1 MPEVSV
7 TLIGVYVFSVHVF
20 PLLSIRVR
28 PMSTLERA
36 VEQMFASRRLTR
48 RDQQMIMAM
57 FTKRDL
63 SPTDA
68 DLINR
73 VYEALSQGRLRV
85 VD

>member
-1 MPEVSV
+1 
-7 TLIGVYVFSVHVF
+7 
-20 PLLSIRVR
+20 
-28 PMSTLERA
+28 MSTLERA
-36 VEQMFASRRLTR
+36 IEHMFATRRLTR

-57 FTKRDL
+57 FSKPDL
-63 SPTDA
+63 SPNDA

>member
-1 MPEVSV
+1 
-7 TLIGVYVFSVHVF
+7 
-20 PLLSIRVR
+20 
-28 PMSTLERA
+28 MSTLEKTI
-36 VEQMFASRRLTR
+36 EQMFATRRLTR

-57 FTKRDL
+57 FSQRDL

-68 DLINR
+68 ALINR

>member
-1 MPEVSV
+1 
-7 TLIGVYVFSVHVF
+7 
-20 PLLSIRVR
+20 
-28 PMSTLERA
+28 MSTLERA
-36 VEQMFASRRLTR
+36 IEQMFATRRLTR

-57 FTKRDL
+57 FAKQDL
-63 SPTDA
+63 SPNDA

>member
-1 MPEVSV
+1 
-7 TLIGVYVFSVHVF
+7 
-20 PLLSIRVR
+20 
-28 PMSTLERA
+28 MSTLERA
-36 VEQMFASRRLTR
+36 IEQMFSTRRLTR

-57 FTKRDL
+57 FAKQDL

-73 VYEALSQGRLRV
+73 VYEALSKGRLKV

>member
-1 MPEVSV
+1 
-7 TLIGVYVFSVHVF
+7 
-20 PLLSIRVR
+20 
-28 PMSTLERA
+28 
-36 VEQMFASRRLTR
+36 MFATRRLTR

-57 FTKRDL
+57 FSKRDL

-68 DLINR
+68 ALINR

>member
-1 MPEVSV
+1 
-7 TLIGVYVFSVHVF
+7 
-20 PLLSIRVR
+20 
-28 PMSTLERA
+28 MSTLERA
-36 VEQMFASRRLTR
+36 IEQMFAARRLTR
-48 RDQQMIMAM
+48 RDQQILMAM
-57 FTKRDL
+57 FAKRDL

>member
-1 MPEVSV
+1 
-7 TLIGVYVFSVHVF
+7 
-20 PLLSIRVR
+20 
-28 PMSTLERA
+28 MSTLERA
-36 VEQMFASRRLTR
+36 IEQMFAARRLTR
-48 RDQQMIMAM
+48 RDQQMIMTLFA
-57 FTKRDL
+57 KRDL

>member
-1 MPEVSV
+1 
-7 TLIGVYVFSVHVF
+7 
-20 PLLSIRVR
+20 
-28 PMSTLERA
+28 MSTLERA
-36 VEQMFASRRLTR
+36 IEQMFTARRLTR
-48 RDQQMIMAM
+48 RDQQMIMTLFA
-57 FTKRDL
+57 KRDL